1 MCGTKGLVCRSGAI
15 LERCSAARLL
25 EATLA
30 RHYAAS
36 PPPPSQPPS
45 SQPTGSAAQPVT
57 GSWAPRSSKYTLEP
71 VAAVVAW
78 LLARRRRLAY
88 AWILH
93 ATCYRRPCVGCV
105 LPARAGGIWSLLRM
119 LRAPSSRCP
128 VPQRP
133 SEKKAGGGGRHG
145 LAVARHGI
153 GASGTIGHAQRA
165 LFLENRWRSR
175 HLAWGSHTPIIAV
188 EKSLVVAY

>member
-1 MCGTKGLVCRSGAI
+1 MPQRGHFGTLQRRQTVGGHPCQ
-15 LERCSAARLL
+15 
-25 EATLA
+25 TL
-30 RHYAAS
+30 RGE
-36 PPPPSQPPS
+36 PPPPEP
-45 SQPTGSAAQPVT
+45 AA
-57 GSWAPRSSKYTLEP
+57 L
-71 VAAVVAW
+71 VA
-78 LLARRRRLAY
+78 
-88 AWILH
+88 
-93 ATCYRRPCVGCV
+93 
-105 LPARAGGIWSLLRM
+105 
-119 LRAPSSRCP
+119 

-133 SEKKAGGGGRHG
+133 SEKKAGGGRHG